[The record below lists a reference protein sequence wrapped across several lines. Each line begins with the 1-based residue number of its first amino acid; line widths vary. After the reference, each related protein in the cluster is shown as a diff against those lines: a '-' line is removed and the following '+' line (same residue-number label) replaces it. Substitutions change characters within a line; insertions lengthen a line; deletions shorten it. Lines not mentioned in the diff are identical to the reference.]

1 MAAVTDDTNRNN
13 NNNNQNGDVSTLA
26 ANIMPTSTNL
36 SGGDSIEDL
45 THEVEMLKKKL
56 EEERA
61 KFNDVECILNAYYTL
76 PKLKLCISLLFF
88 CF

>member
-1 MAAVTDDTNRNN
+1 MAAVTEDTNR
-13 NNNNQNGDVSTLA
+13 NNNQNGDVSTLA

-36 SGGDSIEDL
+36 SSDSIEDL

-61 KFNDVECILNAYYTL
+61 KFNDVECKFKSSYSI
-76 PKLKLCISLLFF
+76 II
-88 CF
+88 